1 MTNSHSIP
9 ARKKSS
15 AISYAWIILVVV
27 YFASIVAPFIQFKIP
42 PIMPYLMAEFKID
55 LTQAGLLM
63 SSIALVG
70 LLLALPT
77 SIFLQRFGPKI
88 TFLVSLGLMA
98 LGAAVGAFSSTFPML
113 LGSRVIEGMGIGLMG
128 IIAPATIA
136 MWFPPERRGIPMG
149 IWATWV
155 PVGSVLIYNI
165 APTMIASFG
174 WQSIWWLGAGFAVLM
189 MVICALL
196 IKQPQVRDEVDQ
208 RTEETS
214 GSGLR
219 HALANRDIWL
229 LALEFGCMSFAMM
242 GVATYYPTF
251 LTEVRGYPLGQ
262 AAFIAS
268 LGTLVILFSAP
279 AAGYLADR
287 LGSLRLVFALP
298 FLGAA
303 VLFLFPFKVTGW
315 QIAMVMILLGLIIGA
330 IPTATFAAT
339 PEVMRRPEWAGLG
352 LAILLIGQ
360 SVGQLLGPIFF
371 GGMVQRSGWVIAGY
385 MMIPIWLVGFFS
397 SWKVKVR

>member
-1 MTNSHSIP
+1 MTDLEV
-9 ARKKSS
+9 ATGQEKSS
-15 AISYAWIILVVV
+15 ASSYAWVILAVV

-42 PIMPYLMAEFKID
+42 PIMPFLMQEFGID

-63 SSIALVG
+63 SSIAMVG

-77 SIFLQRFGPKI
+77 SLLLQRFGPKI
-88 TFLVSLGLMA
+88 TLIVSLGLMA
-98 LGAAVGAFSSTFPML
+98 LGAAVGALSSTFAML

-128 IIAPATIA
+128 ITAPATIA
-136 MWFPPERRGIPMG
+136 MWFPPERRGTPMG

-165 APTMIASFG
+165 APTMIVSLG
-174 WQSIWWLGAGFAVLM
+174 WQSIWWLGAIFAIVM
-189 MVICALL
+189 MVFCGLMIRRAPV
-196 IKQPQVRDEVDQ
+196 QDQVDQ
-208 RTEETS
+208 KAEPTP
-214 GSGLR
+214 GLR

-251 LTEVRGYPLGQ
+251 LNQVRGYPLGQ

-268 LGTLVILFSAP
+268 LGTLVIIFSAP
-279 AAGYLADR
+279 AAGLLADR
-287 LGSLRLVFALP
+287 IGSLRLVMAIP

-303 VLFLFPFKVTGW
+303 VLFLFPFKVTGS
-315 QIAMVMILLGLIIGA
+315 QIIIFMILQGLVIGA

-360 SVGQLLGPIFF
+360 SIGQILGPIFF
-371 GGMVQRSGWVIAGY
+371 GEVVLRSGWVMAGY
-385 MMIPIWLVGFFS
+385 LMIPIWLIGFIS
-397 SWKVKVR
+397 SWMVKVR

>member
-1 MTNSHSIP
+1 M
-9 ARKKSS
+9 
-15 AISYAWIILVVV
+15 
-27 YFASIVAPFIQFKIP
+27 QFKIP
-42 PIMPYLMAEFKID
+42 PIMPFLMHEFGID

-63 SSIALVG
+63 SSIAMVG

-77 SIFLQRFGPKI
+77 SLLLQRFGSKI
-88 TFLVSLGLMA
+88 TLIVSLGLMA
-98 LGAAVGAFSSTFPML
+98 LGAVIGAFSSTFAML

-136 MWFPPERRGIPMG
+136 MWFPPERRGTPMG

-165 APTMIASFG
+165 APTMIVSLG
-174 WQSIWWLGAGFAVLM
+174 WQSVWWLGAIFAIVM
-189 MVICALL
+189 MVFCGLMIR
-196 IKQPQVRDEVDQ
+196 QSPVQDQ
-208 RTEETS
+208 MNQKAEPT
-214 GSGLR
+214 SGLR
-219 HALANRDIWL
+219 QALANRDIWL

-242 GVATYYPTF
+242 GIATYYPTF
-251 LTEVRGYPLGQ
+251 LNQVRGYPLGQ

-268 LGTLVILFSAP
+268 LGTLVIIFSAP
-279 AAGYLADR
+279 AAGLLADR
-287 LGSLRLVFALP
+287 IGSLRLVFALP

-303 VLFLFPFKVTGW
+303 VLSLFPFKVTGG
-315 QIAMVMILLGLIIGA
+315 QIVIFMILQGLIIGA

-360 SVGQLLGPIFF
+360 SVGQILGPVFF
-371 GGMVQRSGWVIAGY
+371 GEIVQRSGWVMAGY
-385 MMIPIWLVGFFS
+385 MMIPIWLIGFFS
-397 SWKVKVR
+397 SWKVKIR

>member
-1 MTNSHSIP
+1 MTDLELTPTQEKP
-9 ARKKSS
+9 ATN
-15 AISYAWIILVVV
+15 SYAWVILAVV

-42 PIMPYLMAEFKID
+42 PIMPYLMEEFQIN

-63 SSIALVG
+63 SSIAMVG
-70 LLLALPT
+70 LVLALPT
-77 SIFLQRFGPKI
+77 SILLQRFGPRV
-88 TFLVSLGLMA
+88 TLMASLGLMA
-98 LGAAVGAFSSTFPML
+98 LGAAVGAFSSTFAML

-136 MWFPPERRGIPMG
+136 LWFPPERRGTPMG

-155 PVGSVLIYNI
+155 PVGFVLIYNI
-165 APTMIASFG
+165 APMLIVSYG
-174 WQSIWWLGAGFAVLM
+174 WQSIWWLGAGFAMVM
-189 MVICALL
+189 MVICGFL
-196 IKQPQVRDEVDQ
+196 ITRSPAQDQ
-208 RTEETS
+208 MDQQARTS
-214 GSGLR
+214 PGLK

-242 GVATYYPTF
+242 GIATYYPTF
-251 LTEVRGYPLGQ
+251 LTEVRGYPMGQ
-262 AAFIAS
+262 AAFISS

-279 AAGYLADR
+279 AAGFLADR
-287 LGSLRLVFALP
+287 IGSLRLVFALP

-303 VLFLFPFKVTGW
+303 VLALFPFKVTGW
-315 QIAMVMILLGLIIGA
+315 QIVVFMVLQGLIIGA

-371 GGMVQRSGWVIAGY
+371 GEMVQRSGWAIAGY
-385 MMIPIWLVGFFS
+385 MMIPIWLVGFLS